1 MSEQIEINSTVE
13 ETTDPTVE
21 ETPKINS
28 PAKFKSIQLKTI
40 ELAHKDYKEL
50 YSIIEKFV
58 QDNGELTPVNITLC
72 ITKIMMFVQR
82 IGGLNG
88 EQKKELVIYTIND
101 YISQIDNEELKFSL
115 LTFSELFLPSFIDT
129 IVDVNNKKIIIK
141 SIKSCCSSIKNLFK

>member
-1 MSEQIEINSTVE
+1 MSEQIETNSTVE
-13 ETTDPTVE
+13 NTETLNIDL
-21 ETPKINS
+21 
-28 PAKFKSIQLKTI
+28 PAQFKSIQLKTI
-40 ELAHKDYKEL
+40 ELAHKDYNEL
-50 YSIIEKFV
+50 YIIIENFV
-58 QDNGELTPVNITLC
+58 KDNGDLTPANITLC
-72 ITKIMMFVQR
+72 ITKIMIFVQK